1 MIFTVLLAVHILLAL
16 LLIGV
21 ILLQQGKGATAGAAF
36 GSGAS
41 STVFGARGSASFL
54 TRLTAILAVLFFS
67 NSLLLAYLYGQTTKA
82 TSLLDQVQVQG
93 QSAPAAPQP
102 GDVPTKVDVG
112 ELVDKVTQGKPVD
125 VPATPPADVPATPV
139 TSGGAAPAAPA
150 AESKV
155 SAPVSD
161 VPVPAAP
168 VTNDAPAA
176 GGAPATSK

>member
-67 NSLLLAYLYGQTTKA
+67 NSLLLAYLYGQTSKT
-82 TSLLDQVQVQG
+82 TSLLDQVAIP
-93 QSAPAAPQP
+93 APGVP
-102 GDVPTKVDVG
+102 GKTDVPTKVDVG
-112 ELVDKVTQGKPVD
+112 ELVEKATQGKPVD
-125 VPATPPADVPATPV
+125 VPAPPPADVPTTPAA
-139 TSGGAAPAAPA
+139 SAPASTTTAPSTPA
-150 AESKV
+150 
-155 SAPVSD
+155 SD
-161 VPVPAAP
+161 VPATVAPPANESQSSGSTP
-168 VTNDAPAA
+168 STD
-176 GGAPATSK
+176 K